1 MRILSQ
7 SRPFS
12 RLLSVFIGRMFHA
25 GSELGTD
32 DLDLGI
38 GITVILLAM
47 PGLFISLL
55 LFEKYGSLIRFL
67 RGDGTFDPFAATIP
81 DEYFFIVLSMAVT
94 GIATLW
100 KWTAIFP
107 DRRDFANL
115 VHLPISIR
123 QIFLA
128 NLAGIVALA
137 ALYTFV
143 VNAASIIIFPVVVF
157 GSQGTI
163 AAFFRFFLG
172 HAASVIAAGIFAFC
186 LVFALTGILLALFP
200 YGISRRISTVVRF
213 FVIIF
218 FLGLVASSFSV
229 PFFLS
234 NGDPTLH
241 RLLATLPP
249 VWFLGLSQKLWLGSA
264 DPFFLQMAHR
274 AISALIATPIVA
286 ALAYLAGF
294 RRSFQKIPE
303 SADLPLLPSLGS
315 SPFASLH
322 AVFHWL
328 LFRTQTQRTFGRF
341 ILQALLRSE
350 VHLQVFLFFLAI
362 GLVAAVR
369 MLADA
374 PFRLGKNAVTPLS
387 ADALS
392 VPLILA
398 FCVIVGLRF
407 CFEIPL
413 NLQANWIFK
422 LWIDPTIEETR
433 STARRLFLALTLSWI
448 APLTFVS
455 SYYLWGLFVA
465 ILHTLVLISCSVLV
479 IEISILRLRKIP
491 FTCTYPPFQ
500 SHSPLIVVAYL
511 FGAIILV
518 SYIPEFEMQVAD
530 VRWAAPLLFL
540 PALLILLGLRYYRNN
555 MLPMDKDLI
564 FEEPQNDWS

>member
-1 MRILSQ
+1 
-7 SRPFS
+7 
-12 RLLSVFIGRMFHA
+12 MFHGGA
-25 GSELGTD
+25 ELGTD

-38 GITVILLAM
+38 GVTGILLAM

-115 VHLPISIR
+115 VHLPISTR
-123 QIFLA
+123 DIFFA
-128 NLAGIVALA
+128 NFAAIAALA
-137 ALYTFV
+137 ALYTVV
-143 VNAASIIIFPVVVF
+143 VNAASIVIFPVVVF
-157 GSQGTI
+157 GSQGTV
-163 AAFFRFFLG
+163 ASFLRFFLG

-200 YGISRRISTVVRF
+200 YGISRRISTVIRF

-234 NGDPTLH
+234 NDGLALH
-241 RLLATLPP
+241 RFLPILPP

-264 DPFFLQMAHR
+264 DPFFLRMAHR
-274 AISALIATPIVA
+274 AISALIAIPAVA
-286 ALAYLAGF
+286 ACAYLAGF

-303 SADLPLLPSLGS
+303 AADLPLLPSLGS
-315 SPFASLH
+315 SPFVSLH
-322 AVFHWL
+322 AAFYRLW
-328 LFRTQTQRTFGRF
+328 FRTQTQRTFARF
-341 ILQALLRSE
+341 ILRALLRSE
-350 VHLQVFLFFLAI
+350 VHLQVLLFFLAI

-374 PFRLGKNAVTPLS
+374 PFRLGKDAVTPLS

-392 VPLILA
+392 VPLIFA
-398 FCVIVGLRF
+398 FCIIVGARF

-422 LWIDPTIEETR
+422 FWIDPSRAEAR
-433 STARRLFLALTLSWI
+433 STARRLLLVLSLAWL
-448 APLTFVS
+448 APLTFAVS
-455 SYYLWGLFVA
+455 FYFWGLFVA
-465 ILHTLVLISCSVLV
+465 ILHTLVLISCSIVV
-479 IEISILRLRKIP
+479 IEVSILRLRKIP
-491 FTCTYPPFQ
+491 FTCSYPPFQ

-511 FGAIILV
+511 FAAIILT
-518 SYIPEFEMQVAD
+518 SYVPEFELEVVD
-530 VRWAAPLLFL
+530 SRWAAPLLFL
-540 PALLILLGLRYYRNN
+540 PAIVILGGIHYYRKN
-555 MLPMDKDLI
+555 MLPMDKELI
-564 FEEPQNDWS
+564 FEERQNDWN

>member
-1 MRILSQ
+1 
-7 SRPFS
+7 
-12 RLLSVFIGRMFHA
+12 MFHT

-38 GITVILLAM
+38 GVTGILLAM

-100 KWTAIFP
+100 KWTSIFP

-123 QIFLA
+123 QIFIA
-128 NLAGIVALA
+128 NFAAIATLA
-137 ALYTFV
+137 ALYTLV

-163 AAFFRFFLG
+163 ALFFRFFLG
-172 HAASVIAAGIFAFC
+172 HAACVIAAAIFAFC
-186 LVFALTGILLALFP
+186 LVFALTGMLLALFP
-200 YGISRRISTVVRF
+200 YGISRRISAIVRF
-213 FVIIF
+213 FAVIF
-218 FLGLVASSFSV
+218 FLTLLASSFSV

-274 AISALIATPIVA
+274 AISALIAIPIFAVC
-286 ALAYLAGF
+286 AYLAGF

-303 SADLPLLPSLGS
+303 VADLSLLPSPS
-315 SPFASLH
+315 SSLFPSRH
-322 AVFHWL
+322 AVFYRIFL
-328 LFRTQTQRTFGRF
+328 PAQTQRTFGRF

-350 VHLQVFLFFLAI
+350 VHLQVFLFFVAI

-374 PFRLGKNAVTPLS
+374 PFRLEKNAVTPLS
-387 ADALS
+387 AEALS

-398 FCVIVGLRF
+398 FCVVVGIRF

-413 NLQANWIFK
+413 NLQANWVFRF
-422 LWIDPTIEETR
+422 WIDPAISETR
-433 STARRLFLALTLSWI
+433 STARRLLLVFTLSWI
-448 APLTFVS
+448 APLTFLS
-455 SYYLWGLFVA
+455 SFYFWGLFVA

-491 FTCTYPPFQ
+491 FTCSYPPFQ

-511 FGAIILV
+511 FAAIILT
-518 SYIPEFEMQVAD
+518 SYVPELEMQVAD
-530 VRWAAPLLFL
+530 FRCATPLLFL
-540 PALLILLGLRYYRNN
+540 PAILILAGLHYYRKN
-555 MLPMDKDLI
+555 MLAMDKDLT
-564 FEEPQNDWS
+564 FEEPQNDWT